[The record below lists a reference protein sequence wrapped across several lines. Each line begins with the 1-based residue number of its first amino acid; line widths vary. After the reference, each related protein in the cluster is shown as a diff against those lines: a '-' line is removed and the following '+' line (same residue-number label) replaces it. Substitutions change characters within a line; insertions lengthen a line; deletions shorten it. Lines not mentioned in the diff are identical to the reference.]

1 MVVVSNILMSPTGES
16 HITLLLTKH
25 SPNGCLWHWVN
36 PTLLQHITAIHSSL
50 LLVIWLWVNTYRYS
64 LLGDEHPFTSYFDV
78 HQGYQGFDP
87 SPYTCYFSE
96 CSTTIIVIIRPSLGA
111 HIKLVSPPFS
121 YGFPMVFLWFS
132 YGFPMVFLWKPP
144 PGADEDRRHRLRLG
158 PAGALGPAKRA
169 GRVPRPHQPE
179 SEAILQ
185 RTGEKSPAF
194 CFNT

>member
-1 MVVVSNILMSPTGES
+1 M
-16 HITLLLTKH
+16 
-25 SPNGCLWHWVN
+25 
-36 PTLLQHITAIHSSL
+36 
-50 LLVIWLWVNTYRYS
+50 
-64 LLGDEHPFTSYFDV
+64 
-78 HQGYQGFDP
+78 
-87 SPYTCYFSE
+87 
-96 CSTTIIVIIRPSLGA
+96 GA

-132 YGFPMVFLWKPP
+132 YGFPMETTISTFRHEDRSTRS
-144 PGADEDRRHRLRLG
+144 DEDRRHRLRLG

-185 RTGEKSPAF
+185 RTGKKNRF